1 MRHSSRRGI
10 LACVP
15 PDQARLTILFDL
27 QASPIAGVLCDDA
40 GGFGAPFAGWMEL
53 TRAIER
59 ALDAARRSSG
69 TGLVPHDPGTAGPNE

>member
-10 LACVP
+10 LSCVP

-27 QASPIAGVLCDDA
+27 QASPITGVVCDDA
-40 GGFGAPFAGWMEL
+40 GGFGASFAGWMEL

-59 ALDAARRSSG
+59 ALDAARQSSG
-69 TGLVPHDPGTAGPNE
+69 TGLLRHDPGTSGPNE